1 MEKADSSR
9 EDSKWATLDRNILAI
24 IFDKLDIMD
33 ITMGASRVCI
43 SWFLVSHNKTLW
55 NTIDLSKFQHKRN
68 NVIYKY
74 RVDDEVEEA
83 LRFSNLLI
91 KMSHFFFNFCEVK
104 GIKLR
109 NLLIEITKL
118 SRTAPKNL
126 FFNFYSNI
134 KKQDLMYIAERM
146 PNIEKLALPVSW
158 SLCNEVKSF
167 KFAFSQWKN
176 LKTLIMAH
184 NDFFIWPYTFEFRV
198 VGENCSNLN
207 NLKIMGY
214 LDNKDAVEIV
224 RYLQSLKRLSLRC
237 SSVYLEGVLLLIRGL
252 GNLAIL
258 NLTHCQYFRCNSI
271 TINNFVQAVTQKL
284 DKLIICSK
292 NDCKVCKDR
301 PAMFGLDALYEKY
314 WRNDEIKELEF

>member
-1 MEKADSSR
+1 
-9 EDSKWATLDRNILAI
+9 
-24 IFDKLDIMD
+24 
-33 ITMGASRVCI
+33 
-43 SWFLVSHNKTLW
+43 
-55 NTIDLSKFQHKRN
+55 
-68 NVIYKY
+68 
-74 RVDDEVEEA
+74 
-83 LRFSNLLI
+83 
-91 KMSHFFFNFCEVK
+91 
-104 GIKLR
+104 
-109 NLLIEITKL
+109 
-118 SRTAPKNL
+118 
-126 FFNFYSNI
+126 
-134 KKQDLMYIAERM
+134 M

-158 SLCNEVKSF
+158 SLCNAMNSF
-167 KFAFSQWKN
+167 RFAFSQWKN

-237 SSVYLEGVLLLIRGL
+237 SSVNFKGVLLLIRGL

-271 TINNFVQAVTQKL
+271 TINNVVQASTQKL